1 MLYLA
6 TQVHTG
12 TFFCDKTTAQSLP
25 RRPTDMMFA
34 AVIALK
40 AYSVLEM
47 SARPAQVECLDAG
60 DAERLKDSNR
70 SSYSE
75 I

>member
-1 MLYLA
+1 MSLSCA
-6 TQVHTG
+6 PRDQSMSGSIWAIQIPTG

-40 AYSVLEM
+40 AYSMLEM
-47 SARPAQVECLDAG
+47 SARLAR
-60 DAERLKDSNR
+60 AE
-70 SSYSE
+70 
-75 I
+75 

>member
-1 MLYLA
+1 MSGSGWA
-6 TQVHTG
+6 IPIPTG

-40 AYSVLEM
+40 AYSVWEM
-47 SARPAQVECLDAG
+47 SARSAR
-60 DAERLKDSNR
+60 AE
-70 SSYSE
+70 
-75 I
+75 